1 MKLISS
7 MIVVFAALLLLYN
20 SGVFDPPILTA
31 CEAKLKKYLAAPSTY
46 ERNRFFLSN
55 RPATRTDVEERYEN
69 SPYLKDVYLKEF
81 DKGRMKPVYYA
92 ATLNFSV
99 LNKNAEA
106 TTTTVVCQY
115 LSRDGSTSKLA
126 VIEVFP
132 RPADISTFSQILR
145 DTSNDLPL
153 TEQEKLDYTKPIAPY
168 AGWVRDTLGRFFD

>member
-1 MKLISS
+1 MKLIVS
-7 MIVVFAALLLLYN
+7 VVAVLAALLLIY
-20 SGVFDPPILTA
+20 SFGIFDPPILTA
-31 CEAKLKKYLAAPSTY
+31 CEAKLKKYLVAPSTY

-69 SPYLKDVYLKEF
+69 NPYLKDVYLKEF
-81 DKGRMKPVYYA
+81 DKGRMKPVYYS

-99 LNKNAEA
+99 LNKNAEV

-126 VIEVFP
+126 MFEVLP
-132 RPADISTFSQILR
+132 RTTDTSTFSQILR
-145 DTSNDLPL
+145 DTSNDPPL

-168 AGWVRDTLGRFFD
+168 VGWVRDTLRRFLD